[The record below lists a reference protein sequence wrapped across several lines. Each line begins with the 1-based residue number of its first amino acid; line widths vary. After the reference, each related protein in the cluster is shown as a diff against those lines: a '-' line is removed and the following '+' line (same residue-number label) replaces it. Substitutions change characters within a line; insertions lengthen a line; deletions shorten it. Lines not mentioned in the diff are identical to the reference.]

1 MFQKGPF
8 TCDNALLT
16 IMEILD
22 RKAMNK
28 SMNRKCILRLS
39 RYRNALRRLK
49 SLGFVKVFSGNLAD
63 AAGVTSSQVRKDFS
77 LFGITGNRRGGYHV
91 DELIERIGQILGKN
105 EVQKVVIVGMG
116 NIGKALMRYKGFE
129 AGGIKI
135 IAGFDNDP
143 ARITTSGEVP
153 ILPLEEFRQF
163 IRTNGVKI
171 AILAVPD
178 MAAHQVSELMIVA
191 GIRGIL
197 NFAPIQLRVADNV
210 VISSINLEVE
220 LENLI
225 YFVNAGAKS
234 PIDGEL

>member
-1 MFQKGPF
+1 MTK
-8 TCDNALLT
+8 T
-16 IMEILD
+16 
-22 RKAMNK
+22 
-28 SMNRKCILRLS
+28 MNRKCILRLS

-91 DELIERIGQILGKN
+91 DELIDRIGHILGKN
-105 EVQKVVIVGMG
+105 EVQKVVIVGIG
-116 NIGKALMRYKGFE
+116 NIGKALMRYRGFE

-135 IAGFDNDP
+135 VAGFDNDP
-143 ARITTSGEVP
+143 TRLNLSDEVP
-153 ILPLEEFRQF
+153 VLPLEDFREF
-163 IRTNGVKI
+163 ITSNNVKI

-178 MAAHQVSELMIVA
+178 MAAHQVSELMVLA
-191 GIRGIL
+191 GIKGIL
-197 NFAPIQLRVADNV
+197 NFAPIQLRGADDV

-225 YFVNAGAKS
+225 YFVNAAGTKAG
-234 PIDGEL
+234 DEE